1 MWSLPRHT
9 GLAYGRSVESLVQK
23 RSKVPKGSIDWLTQ
37 RRLNELAKKSPK
49 PKFERDDSP

>member
-1 MWSLPRHT
+1 
-9 GLAYGRSVESLVQK
+9 VESLVQK